1 IKEIKVKAGDKVKV
15 GQAILSVEDGAGA
28 ATGADQ
34 VAPKPGSAKAG
45 PAKADAA
52 PKQERANAP
61 KQPQAA
67 HGNAEAGDADDDVP
81 DMQPDV
87 EAQNQSR
94 KPDKAG
100 VKDPTVG
107 PQAAADDGDAARP
120 FAAADTPDPSPDM
133 PPAPAAP
140 SVRRMARELGVDV
153 NEVSGSG
160 PGGRISV
167 DDVKAHTKRLVS
179 GGAAGGGGA
188 ARVPLP

>member
-107 PQAAADDGDAARP
+107 PQAAADDGDAALP
-120 FAAADTPDPSPDM
+120 FPAAAREDSDRAAPQDDTRGKNVVDISRGARAAADTPDPSPDM

-140 SVRRMARELGVDV
+140 SVRRMARELGV
-153 NEVSGSG
+153 
-160 PGGRISV
+160 
-167 DDVKAHTKRLVS
+167 
-179 GGAAGGGGA
+179 
-188 ARVPLP
+188 